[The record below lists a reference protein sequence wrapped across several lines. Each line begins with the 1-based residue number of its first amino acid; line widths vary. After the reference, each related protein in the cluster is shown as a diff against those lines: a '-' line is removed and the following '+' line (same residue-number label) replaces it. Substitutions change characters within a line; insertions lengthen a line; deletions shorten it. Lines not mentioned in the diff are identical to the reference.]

1 MKRSVTNTDGAR
13 SAPDRR
19 GPLCGRHPGAA
30 RERPWRRRGFLP
42 LAALLACA
50 VLATPHPASAHARL
64 TRSQPAE
71 GQALERSPAAIDLWF
86 NEILDLEFNGIDLFP
101 AADEQSAQG
110 NLISAKPSVDPSDR
124 THLSIPLP
132 PLAPGAYVV
141 HWKVLSRDGHSARG
155 RIVFRVGAA
164 AAVAPQS
171 SAPGAD
177 ARSDASRR
185 DASAGDGAR

>member
-1 MKRSVTNTDGAR
+1 MPFRV
-13 SAPDRR
+13 
-19 GPLCGRHPGAA
+19 
-30 RERPWRRRGFLP
+30 RRRG
-42 LAALLACA
+42 AALESAWPRGFYVLAVLLAGA
-50 VLATPHPASAHARL
+50 VLAAPRPAAAHARL
-64 TRSQPAE
+64 TRSEPAE
-71 GQALERSPAAIDLWF
+71 GQSLDPSPAAIDLWF
-86 NEILDLEFNGIDLFP
+86 NEILDLEFNGIELFP
-101 AADEQSAQG
+101 AADEQSGRG
-110 NLISAKPSVDPSDR
+110 NLITAKPSVDPRDR

-155 RIVFRVGAA
+155 RIVFRVGGA

-177 ARSDASRR
+177 ARPGASRA